1 MFPGWTCLVGLWF
14 GAAIGSFLNVVIY
27 RMPRGLALSKPK
39 NSFCPSCK
47 NRLAVVDLIPLFSWL
62 FLRGRCRQC
71 GASISS
77 RYFFVELATGTIWAG
92 IWWQYLVAGSDWGK
106 AIAYALAAAALVA
119 VIFIDWE
126 FYIIP
131 DQVNA
136 FLLFVG
142 LAYNGYLYYVHDMAA
157 STHGIP
163 SSVAGALLGV
173 AVLGFITLAGRIA
186 FRKDAMGHGDIKMAR
201 GIGAVLFPVMAVIS
215 FGLAIAL
222 GAVLGILQ
230 VVVRMAIDKRAVASG
245 GECDEGSADD
255 IDRSEDLP
263 YEPETISSIVKCV
276 FGYLICLDVVGLFY
290 PKLYIR
296 WFGEDPFEPVVNQD
310 GEQDDWEVERTM
322 IPFGPY
328 LALGAIVA
336 TVFEVQLRAGFDAYW
351 KWAAG
356 GPASLEHVLR

>member
-1 MFPGWTCLVGLWF
+1 MFPGWTCVIGLWL
-14 GAAIGSFLNVVIY
+14 GAVIGSFLNVVIY
-27 RMPRGLALSKPK
+27 RMPRGLSLGQPTY
-39 NSFCPSCK
+39 SFCPNCK
-47 NRLAVVDLIPLFSWL
+47 TRLTVPDLVPLFSWL
-62 FLRGRCRQC
+62 VLRGRCRHC
-71 GASISS
+71 GAKVAY
-77 RYFFVELATGTIWAG
+77 RYFIVELITGAIWAG
-92 IWWQYLVAGSDWGK
+92 IWWQYLVVGSDWGK
-106 AIAYALAAAALVA
+106 ALAYGLAAAALVA

-136 FLLFVG
+136 FIMFVG
-142 LAYNGYLYYVHDMAA
+142 FAYNGYLYAVHDKAA

-173 AVLGFITLAGRIA
+173 GILGLITLGGRIA
-186 FRKDAMGHGDIKMAR
+186 FGKDAMGHGDIKMAR

-230 VVVRMAIDKRAVASG
+230 VVVRMALDKRAAASG
-245 GECDEGSADD
+245 DSSSAEEP
-255 IDRSEDLP
+255 DRSEDLP
-263 YEPETISSIVKCV
+263 PEPESIASIVKCV

-296 WFGEDPFEPVVNQD
+296 WFGEDPFEPVVNLD
-310 GEQDDWEVERTM
+310 GEQEDWEVERTM

-336 TVFEVQLRAGFDAYW
+336 TVFEVQLRAGFDA
-351 KWAAG
+351 
-356 GPASLEHVLR
+356 

>member
-1 MFPGWTCLVGLWF
+1 MFPAWTWIVGFWI
-14 GAAIGSFLNVVIY
+14 GGAIGSFLNVVIY
-27 RMPRGLALSKPK
+27 RMPRGLSLGEPK
-39 NSFCPSCK
+39 NSFCPQCK
-47 NRLAVVDLIPLFSWL
+47 KQLVAIDLVPILSWL
-62 FLRGRCRQC
+62 VLRGRCRQC
-71 GASISS
+71 GAKVSA
-77 RYFFVELATGTIWAG
+77 RYLVVELVTGTIWGG
-92 IWWQYLVAGSDWGK
+92 IWWQYLIAGQDAGK

-142 LAYNGYLYYVHDMAA
+142 LGYNAYLYVVHSPLAA
-157 STHGIP
+157 TNAGVPASI
-163 SSVAGALLGV
+163 AGAVLGV
-173 AVLGFITLAGRIA
+173 AVLGLITLGGRIA
-186 FRKDAMGHGDIKMAR
+186 FGKDAMGHGDIKMAR
-201 GIGAVLFPVMAVIS
+201 GIGAVLFPIMSLLS
-215 FGLAIAL
+215 FGLAVAL
-222 GAVLGILQ
+222 GAVLGIVQ
-230 VVVRMAIDKRAVASG
+230 VVMRIAAERRATAAV
-245 GECDEGSADD
+245 GESSEEP
-255 IDRSEDLP
+255 DRSEDLSF
-263 YEPETISSIVKCV
+263 EPESVGSIVKCV
-276 FGYLICLDVVGLFY
+276 FGYLLCIDVVGLFY

-296 WFGEDPFEPVVNQD
+296 WFNEDPFEPVVNQD
-310 GEQDDWEVERTM
+310 GEQDDWEVGQTM